1 MIGKFL
7 SSKFSGYI
15 AIAGVIAIL
24 GLVWYIYNEG
34 KSACENSVK
43 SEQLDNTVEVQR
55 DTQDVKKKEQQ
66 LSTPQLDK
74 GLCDL
79 GIARGNVGCDL

>member
-15 AIAGVIAIL
+15 AIAGVVAIL

-34 KSACENSVK
+34 KTACENSVK
-43 SEQLDNTVEVQR
+43 SEQLDNTIEVERNAQR
-55 DTQDVKKKEQQ
+55 
-66 LSTPQLDK
+66 S
-74 GLCDL
+74 
-79 GIARGNVGCDL
+79 

>member
-1 MIGKFL
+1 MIGNFL

-34 KSACENSVK
+34 KTACENSVK
-43 SEQLDNTVEVQR
+43 SAQLDDTIEVQAR
-55 DTQDVKKKEQQ
+55 TLTIKKDEQGMTA
-66 LSTPQLDK
+66 SSIDEA
-74 GLCDL
+74 LCDM
-79 GIARGNVGCDL
+79 GIARERKGCD